1 MDTENYKLLEAL
13 ALKDVEVLKEKG
25 KHYGDSWRKRGGV
38 GAFMMLARKW
48 DRIENMAIAK
58 GYDVFD
64 AERDGVLEDIAD
76 LRRYLLLVE
85 GHMLDRAAK
94 NGGASRAHYGA
105 ADVAK
110 EALKPENQRI
120 VPGRER
126 PPAPKEV
133 GGIGGVNY
141 GITDGNNGA

>member
-1 MDTENYKLLEAL
+1 MTENYDVL
-13 ALKDVEVLKEKG
+13 AAIGRRDVEVLKEKG

-48 DRIENMAIAK
+48 DRIENMATAK
-58 GYDVFD
+58 GYDVFA

-85 GHMLDRAAK
+85 GHMLERAT
-94 NGGASRAHYGA
+94 NGVGETNRS

-110 EALKPENQRI
+110 EALRPENQRI
-120 VPGRER
+120 LPTMNWDPESEH
-126 PPAPKEV
+126 K
-133 GGIGGVNY
+133 
-141 GITDGNNGA
+141 